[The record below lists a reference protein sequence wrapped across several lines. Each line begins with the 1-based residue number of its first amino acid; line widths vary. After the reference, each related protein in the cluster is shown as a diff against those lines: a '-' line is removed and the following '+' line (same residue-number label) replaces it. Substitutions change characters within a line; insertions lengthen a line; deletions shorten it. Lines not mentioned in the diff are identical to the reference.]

1 MLFSLKGWG
10 VKNITFV
17 DNSKV
22 SYSNPVRQTL
32 FQFKDCLNGGKQK
45 AAAAA
50 DSLKEIFPGVVS
62 FNVFWVYPKRKGSI
76 IITMVHFPTSFHLR
90 SLPSQQFNQIFST
103 MTAGYCWKMLENITK
118 MSFLF

>member
-62 FNVFWVYPKRKGSI
+62 SNVFRVYPKRKGPI
-76 IITMVHFPTSFHLR
+76 VITIVYFPRYVHLSPP
-90 SLPSQQFNQIFST
+90 PSQQFNQIFPN
-103 MTAGYCWKMLENITK
+103 MTAGYCRKMLENITK
-118 MSFLF
+118 IS